1 MILEWR
7 ICTMSK
13 PNPNM
18 PVKSGRYREDKKKYE
33 SNYDKIDWSKK
44 VSKEGIS
51 DENKPKVLY

>member
-1 MILEWR
+1 
-7 ICTMSK
+7 MSK

>member
-1 MILEWR
+1 
-7 ICTMSK
+7 MSK

-18 PVKSGRYREDKKKYE
+18 PVKSGRYKEDTKKYE
-33 SNYDKIDWSKK
+33 DNYDKIDWSKK